1 VYSIYWLL
9 QLVIPTILISH
20 AAQRIASSPQQCRA
34 HSNKHFKTVFLR
46 FRTPVVP
53 ATVIP
58 WYSSFSWLFPK
69 IRRNW
74 RLFIAS
80 FASLL
85 SLQYTFVASQCL
97 RFRYFRKFVGFDV
110 IYLTVRFVSC
120 FLCCCRVSLQPQF
133 HIFAGIDVIKLT
145 VRFVSCFLCCCRV
158 SLQPQCTPRFPQ
170 PFAVFRVS
178 CVVVEFHSSHSSL
191 LIFVYFTKIRHR
203 FRQL

>member
-1 VYSIYWLL
+1 MADFYWRVQYLL
-9 QLVIPTILISH
+9 TPTIGNPDDFDLT
-20 AAQRIASSPQQCRA
+20 RSPAYCQ
-34 HSNKHFKTVFLR
+34 FITTVSCPFEQT
-46 FRTPVVP
+46 FQDGFSPVRTPVVP

-133 HIFAGIDVIKLT
+133 HIFAGIDVI
-145 VRFVSCFLCCCRV
+145 
-158 SLQPQCTPRFPQ
+158 
-170 PFAVFRVS
+170 
-178 CVVVEFHSSHSSL
+178 
-191 LIFVYFTKIRHR
+191 
-203 FRQL
+203 

>member
-1 VYSIYWLL
+1 MDYSICRRQMSSLYVIEVECSILGIKHLFQNGRLL
-9 QLVIPTILISH
+9 LT
-20 AAQRIASSPQQCRA
+20 C
-34 HSNKHFKTVFLR
+34 TVFTDSYNWWPRR
-46 FRTPVVP
+46 FWSHTQPSVLPVHHHSVVPIRTNISRRFFSGFVLLCCCWSAAP

-58 WYSSFSWLFPK
+58 WHSSFSWLFPK

-85 SLQYTFVASQCL
+85 SLQYSFVASQCL

-133 HIFAGIDVIKLT
+133 HTSF
-145 VRFVSCFLCCCRV
+145 S
-158 SLQPQCTPRFPQ
+158 
-170 PFAVFRVS
+170 
-178 CVVVEFHSSHSSL
+178 
-191 LIFVYFTKIRHR
+191 
-203 FRQL
+203 